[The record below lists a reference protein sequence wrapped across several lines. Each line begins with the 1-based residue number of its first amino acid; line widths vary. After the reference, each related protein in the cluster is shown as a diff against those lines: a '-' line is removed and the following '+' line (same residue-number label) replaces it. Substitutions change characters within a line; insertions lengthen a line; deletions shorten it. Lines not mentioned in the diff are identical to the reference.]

1 MSNKNFKIKPTTWP
15 KEYTFEEFKMLNPNV
30 DENILI
36 NYYNK
41 YLNEYAEDRAKHINH
56 FNNAKDNLSE
66 EIRLLKNRKLW
77 NYDGD
82 QTVGPTGAGR
92 QFRSPLNPNV
102 NALHFDGVDD
112 AVPLNFIQEGRI
124 PADGTLK
131 PYKGLTFA
139 MWVNTSYI
147 QSSSNTSNGTYY
159 IGGAYDSQAGYN
171 FIHTGHY
178 LVFNMTHDSNIS
190 TGTDIGKG
198 DNVQC
203 RSQFRWCQD
212 NGANT
217 KQLFREDGWHHII
230 GTWDGKKQILYIDGN
245 EANASGKLTSPTFT
259 NTAHTWDVYSGEGY
273 SGNKFYGGRGVGFSR
288 IEQSFNVGSG
298 TGDGYPDLLSPTDHQ
313 TTNGSIGSLY
323 YREISPTSTFY
334 RNNHLVN
341 ASIGT
346 QADTDVNGAFS
357 GYANTTYSG
366 SIAEVAM
373 WDTALDATTIN
384 ELWHNGIS
392 GSAPKFDLSHPGY
405 HSNPNHPY
413 DLIDEGLSYKNVGR
427 YAGSLQGWWRLEEG
441 TGAIAYDNS
450 GKNRNGDLINSPEWD
465 PTGSYTPSLTQGN
478 PS

>member
-1 MSNKNFKIKPTTWP
+1 MQIKPKVWP
-15 KEYTFEEFKMLNPNV
+15 KEYTFEEFKRLNPNIN
-30 DENILI
+30 ESILI

-41 YLNEYAEDRAKHINH
+41 YLQEHAEDLSRHIKH
-56 FNNAKDNLSE
+56 FNDTKKNLSN
-66 EIRLLKNRKLW
+66 EIMLLKEERKW

-82 QTVGPTGAGR
+82 QTVGPSGGSR
-92 QFRSPLNPNV
+92 FHRSPLNPNV

-147 QSSSNTSNGTYY
+147 QSSSDTSNGTYY

-171 FIHTGHY
+171 FTHTGHY
-178 LVFNMTHDSNIS
+178 LTFNVTHDSNIS

-203 RSQFRWCQD
+203 RSQYRWCQD
-212 NGANT
+212 NTTST
-217 KQLFREDGWHHII
+217 KQQFREDGWHHII
-230 GTWDGKKQILYIDGN
+230 GTWDGKKQIMYVDGN
-245 EANASGKLTSPTFT
+245 ESNSSGTLISPTFN
-259 NTAHTWDVYSGEGY
+259 NTYHSWDVYSGEGLPT
-273 SGNKFYGGRGVGFSR
+273 NKSYGGRGVGFSR

-298 TGDGYPDLLSPTDHQ
+298 TGDGYPDLLSRTDYQ
-313 TTNGSIGSLY
+313 TTSGSIGSLY
-323 YREISPTSTFY
+323 YREVSPTSTFY
-334 RNNHLVN
+334 RNNHLAN

-346 QADTDVNGAFS
+346 QANTDVNGAFS
-357 GYANTTYSG
+357 GYVNTTYSG

-373 WDTALDATTIN
+373 WDTALDAITIN

-392 GSAPKFDLSHPGY
+392 GSAPKFDLTYSGHPQMRPG
-405 HSNPNHPY
+405 SNDY
-413 DLIDEGLSYKNVGR
+413 DLIDEGLSYKNLGQ
-427 YAGSLQGWWRLEEG
+427 YAKSLQGWWRLEEG
-441 TGAIAYDNS
+441 KGVIAYDSS

-465 PTGSYTPSLTQGN
+465 PTGSYTPSLTQGD